1 MNRNRLNLNGLE
13 LEVYQEGKGKTTL
26 LFIHGNSLSA
36 KTFQKQIESPL
47 SEDYR
52 LITFDLPGHGQ
63 SDKAQNPEETYNLP
77 SYCSIVK
84 ELIAKLNLEQVV
96 LVGHSLGGHI
106 AVEASEE
113 IPEVIGMMVF
123 GTPPFN
129 MPPDLA
135 SMYLPN
141 PAAAYA
147 FQGPLSNDEIPILAT
162 SYSKCEN
169 DFSKLIEQTDP
180 EARAYM
186 GASVGQGKFKDEI
199 AICQQLKY
207 PMAILHGEE
216 DALVNR
222 EYLFNLDLNMWKG
235 EPQLIKNC
243 GHSPQWEQADEVN
256 KMIEEYCQKI
266 IG

>member
-1 MNRNRLNLNGLE
+1 MITEKIEVNGSE
-13 LEVYQEGKGKTTL
+13 IAVCEEGKGAVSL
-26 LFIHGNSLSA
+26 VFIHGNSLSSNLF
-36 KTFQKQIESPL
+36 KKQLRSTL
-47 SEDYR
+47 ANNYQ
-52 LITFDLPGHGQ
+52 LISFDLPGHGE
-63 SDKAQNPEETYNLP
+63 SSKATNPEATYNLP
-77 SYCSIVK
+77 SYCSMVK
-84 ELIAKLNLEQVV
+84 ELIAKLKLEKVV

-106 AVEASEE
+106 AIEASEE
-113 IPEVIGMMVF
+113 IPEVKGMMVF

-129 MPPDLA
+129 MPPDLV

-169 DFSKLIEQTDP
+169 DFLKLIEQTDP

-207 PMAILHGEE
+207 PLAILYGEE

-256 KMIEEYCQKI
+256 KMIEEYCQEI